1 MAQTPTQA
9 SGIDTLANTIVQI
22 IAGLT
27 NNVEAPAIDAA
38 AEGAEPFLAWP
49 VVKQVFEAVVSDL
62 TGQMAIVEE
71 QGILKVVFE
80 LQADSRLATLAS
92 TALALNKA
100 QQSGDANAISQATQ
114 DAANAWGSIIHNPGI
129 APVES

>member
-1 MAQTPTQA
+1 M
-9 SGIDTLANTIVQI
+9 QI

-49 VVKQVFEAVVSDL
+49 VIKQVFEAVVSDL

-71 QGILKVVFE
+71 QGILKIVFE

-92 TALALNKA
+92 SALALNKA

-114 DAANAWGSIIHNPGI
+114 DAANDWCSIIHNPGI
-129 APVES
+129 APFQY